1 MTNQKSEKV
10 LFAERLGLAIKNKG
24 IKQSPTVL
32 CNLFISNWSGRSI
45 TPHTARNWIL
55 GIAMPQQDKLVCLAK
70 LLDTSA
76 GQLRYGRSI
85 EKTMIFST
93 DNFESEITN
102 TDQEFFMRYLN
113 LDDVRKRLTRDVVVE
128 FSKSNAR
135 SQSNRRGLN

>member
-10 LFAERLGLAIKNKG
+10 LFAERLGLAIKNKR

-113 LDDVRKRLTRDVVVE
+113 LDDVRKRLSRDVVVE

>member
-32 CNLFISNWSGRSI
+32 CNLFNSNWSGRSI

-76 GQLRYGRSI
+76 GQLRYGRSN

-93 DNFESEITN
+93 DNFESEVSN
-102 TDQEFFMRYLN
+102 TDQEFFMQYLK
-113 LDDVRKRLTRDVVVE
+113 LDDERKRLSRDIVVE
-128 FSKSNAR
+128 FSKFNSNLKSKSIR
-135 SQSNRRGLN
+135 

>member
-113 LDDVRKRLTRDVVVE
+113 LDDVRKRLSRDVVVE

>member
-113 LDDVRKRLTRDVVVE
+113 LDDVRKCLSRDVVVE

>member
-113 LDDVRKRLTRDVVVE
+113 LDDVRKRLSRDVVVE
-128 FSKSNAR
+128 FSKSNAK

>member
-1 MTNQKSEKV
+1 MTNQKTEKV

-24 IKQSPTVL
+24 IKKSPTVL

-55 GIAMPQQDKLVCLAK
+55 GIAMPQQDKLVSLAK

-76 GQLRYGRSI
+76 GQLRYGRSN

-93 DNFESEITN
+93 DNFESEISN
-102 TDQEFFMRYLN
+102 TDQEFFIRYLN
-113 LDDVRKRLTRDVVVE
+113 LDDVRKRLSRDVIVE
-128 FSKSNAR
+128 FSKSNFN
-135 SQSNRRGLN
+135 SKSKSNR

>member
-32 CNLFISNWSGRSI
+32 CNLFNSNWSGRSI

-55 GIAMPQQDKLVCLAK
+55 GIAMPQQDKLVSLAK

-76 GQLRYGRSI
+76 GQLRFGRSN

-93 DNFESEITN
+93 DNFESEVSN
-102 TDQEFFMRYLN
+102 TDQEFFMRYLK
-113 LDDVRKRLTRDVVVE
+113 LDDVRKRLSRDVVSE
-128 FSKSNAR
+128 FSKSN
-135 SQSNRRGLN
+135 SNSKLNRRGLN

>member
-55 GIAMPQQDKLVCLAK
+55 GIAMPQQDKLVSLAK

-113 LDDVRKRLTRDVVVE
+113 LDDVRKRLSRDVVVE

>member
-128 FSKSNAR
+128 FSKSNAK

>member
-32 CNLFISNWSGRSI
+32 CNLFNSSWSGRSI

-128 FSKSNAR
+128 FSKSNAK

>member
-76 GQLRYGRSI
+76 GQLRYGRSN

-113 LDDVRKRLTRDVVVE
+113 LDDVRKRLSRDVVVE
-128 FSKSNAR
+128 FSKSNAK

>member
-1 MTNQKSEKV
+1 
-10 LFAERLGLAIKNKG
+10 
-24 IKQSPTVL
+24 
-32 CNLFISNWSGRSI
+32 
-45 TPHTARNWIL
+45 
-55 GIAMPQQDKLVCLAK
+55 MPQQDKLVCLAK

-113 LDDVRKRLTRDVVVE
+113 LDDVRKRLSRDVVVE
-128 FSKSNAR
+128 FSKSNAK